1 MIGTSEI
8 IVIALVA
15 FVLLFGAGE
24 VPELARSLGL
34 ALGEFKKAQREAEL
48 GLKNKRFEESATG
61 EEGAI
66 PKTKPKAKAKTEDLN
81 IKEVAAYMGI
91 VTEGKTEEELKGKI
105 KAKLE
110 SFRSHR

>member
-15 FVLLFGAGE
+15 FVLLFGAGK

-48 GLKNKRFEESATG
+48 GLKKFEESATG
-61 EEGAI
+61 EEAL
-66 PKTKPKAKAKTEDLN
+66 PRSKAKSKTKTE
-81 IKEVAAYMGI
+81 EVTVRELAAYMGI
-91 VTEGKTEEELKGKI
+91 DTEGKTEEELKEEV
-105 KAKLE
+105 KAKLV
-110 SFRSHR
+110 SSRSH

>member
-15 FVLLFGAGE
+15 FVLLFGAGK

-34 ALGEFKKAQREAEL
+34 AMGEFKKAQREAEL
-48 GLKNKRFEESATG
+48 GLKKFEESTTG

-66 PKTKPKAKAKTEDLN
+66 PKTKPKAKAKTEELN
-81 IKEVAAYMGI
+81 LKEVAAYMGI
-91 VTEGKTEEELKGKI
+91 VTEGKTEEELKGEI

-110 SFRSHR
+110 SFRSH